1 MTVRTAPTTAVAD
14 GVAGGVAHDAAP
26 AVGLDRYLIELTKV
40 VFQSGMGRAVVEA
53 KWDGLME
60 AFEGFDP
67 SHVAELSP
75 ADVDALVGDA
85 RVIRNRRKIEAT
97 VANAGRLLDLD
108 GGAGDGSGVRAWLR
122 SFESEAARDRAV
134 VDAFTF
140 LGPGGVHQFL
150 YGVAESVSMDC
161 EVTT

>member
-1 MTVRTAPTTAVAD
+1 MTAATGSAAARTVGVAD
-14 GVAGGVAHDAAP
+14 DAAP
-26 AVGLDRYLIELTKV
+26 TGGLDRYLVELTKV
-40 VFQSGMGRAVVEA
+40 VFQSGMGRAVVDA
-53 KWDGLME
+53 KWDGFME
-60 AFEGFDP
+60 AFDGFDP
-67 SHVAELSP
+67 AHVAGLSP
-75 ADVDALVGDA
+75 SDVDALVGDT

-97 VANAGRLLDLD
+97 IANAGRLLDLD
-108 GGAGDGSGVRAWLR
+108 GGAGDGSGVRSWLR

-150 YGVAESVSMDC
+150 YGVGESVSIDC